1 MFPITWTHIIIV
13 LELAIIEGLLS
24 FDNALAL
31 AALVKKKLKN
41 PEQQKKALLWG
52 IWGAYIMRT
61 ATILLGVFLMK
72 YEWVKASAGIYL
84 VYLAVHEL
92 FFVKKLH
99 KKDVEEKKNIPA
111 GSIAKASTRVF
122 ILAILQV
129 ELMDFM
135 FSIDG
140 VAVALAI
147 SNVPWV
153 LVSGAVLGILMMRVA
168 ARYFIVLIDKFPI
181 LEKTAFVLVG
191 VSLTF
196 PQLHGKVRS
205 SLYNQIH
212 LESKP
217 DPRFLSA
224 RFVFLLVE
232 CIHHSHQR
240 KHAQGDPR
248 PHASIPVVQRCDHRH
263 WATLLPQHRR
273 QGGEIP

>member
-13 LELAIIEGLLS
+13 LELAVIEGLLS
-24 FDNALAL
+24 FDNALSL

-61 ATILLGVFLMK
+61 STILFGVFLMK

-84 VYLAVHEL
+84 AYLAVHEL
-92 FFVKKLH
+92 FFVKKIH
-99 KKDVEEKKNIPA
+99 KKDVEESKNISA
-111 GSIAKASTRVF
+111 GAIAKASTRVF

-140 VAVALAI
+140 IAVALAI
-147 SNVPWV
+147 SNIPWV

-191 VSLTF
+191 VAGINIILKLKDLNLGF
-196 PQLHGKVRS
+196 M
-205 SLYNQIH
+205 H
-212 LESKP
+212 LSIDKP
-217 DPRFLSA
+217 IPENGFFVLMVLILAGSFALNRF
-224 RFVFLLVE
+224 FYP
-232 CIHHSHQR
+232 
-240 KHAQGDPR
+240 KKN
-248 PHASIPVVQRCDHRH
+248 
-263 WATLLPQHRR
+263 
-273 QGGEIP
+273 

>member
-99 KKDVEEKKNIPA
+99 KKDVEESKNISA

-191 VSLTF
+191 VAGINIILKLKDLNLGF
-196 PQLHGKVRS
+196 M
-205 SLYNQIH
+205 H
-212 LESKP
+212 LSIDKP
-217 DPRFLSA
+217 IPENGFFVLMVLILAGSFVLNRF
-224 RFVFLLVE
+224 FYP
-232 CIHHSHQR
+232 
-240 KHAQGDPR
+240 KKN
-248 PHASIPVVQRCDHRH
+248 
-263 WATLLPQHRR
+263 
-273 QGGEIP
+273 